1 MRIWARTLI
10 LWPLAACAAAAEDVV
25 MIAVAENSDALS
37 YASDE
42 LQKDPDV
49 LALIETHSL
58 FKSSLP
64 VVCFCQAGVTPF
76 LLDGFFCQGAVEKLC
91 T

>member
-1 MRIWARTLI
+1 MNLLTVTSLSV
-10 LWPLAACAAAAEDVV
+10 LLA
-25 MIAVAENSDALS
+25 
-37 YASDE
+37 
-42 LQKDPDV
+42 KDKDV

-76 LLDGFFCQGAVEKLC
+76 LLDGFFIKYSGYFRDKGLENVKELANSGNQQD
-91 T
+91 